1 MASSQTFTLNIKAVA
16 DMKDVVSNIQGIQSA
31 LGKLKLPDGL
41 KNSFKT
47 NFKDL
52 EKELDK
58 YQRLMSG
65 DIKTKGDANAL
76 TKSGNNIL
84 RLYDDIVKKINS
96 IDDSTLKKAFS
107 DLGAKEVEN
116 LRNQLTGL
124 ESDLKSKLSNQKFI
138 NFDNAKT
145 QLKQFKTELS
155 NLSGD
160 AANAFKT
167 LSNSTFNTFLKNL
180 LLDIVNLVAQST
192 LFTDC
197 MNSKGTSVDDTA
209 MSSIL
214 SIISVGVSTV

>member
-1 MASSQTFTLNIKAVA
+1 MANSQTFTLNIKAVA

-145 QLKQFKTELS
+145 QLKQFKTDLH
-155 NLSGD
+155 
-160 AANAFKT
+160 FP
-167 LSNSTFNTFLKNL
+167 
-180 LLDIVNLVAQST
+180 
-192 LFTDC
+192 
-197 MNSKGTSVDDTA
+197 
-209 MSSIL
+209 
-214 SIISVGVSTV
+214 